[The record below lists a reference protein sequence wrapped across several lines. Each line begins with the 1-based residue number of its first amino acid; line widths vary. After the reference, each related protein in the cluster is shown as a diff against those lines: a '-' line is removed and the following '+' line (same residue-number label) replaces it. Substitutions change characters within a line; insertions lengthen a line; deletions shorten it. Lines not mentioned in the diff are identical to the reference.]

1 MLYSW
6 ANNKFLRDKEK
17 IYRKCFTKP
26 KIWYKYALI
35 MNDYTTTIRL
45 RLLKK
50 IISEKQVSDQ
60 IQLLNEL
67 KNSGIET
74 TQATISRDLQKLN
87 VVKVRAEPGRYR
99 YEILEKA
106 SEGDL
111 RDQLRAVFDNFVDEI
126 KATNNLIVIRTAPGN
141 ANSVAVIIDRLG
153 VPEILGTIAGDD
165 TILVVV
171 DTDKNRKRI
180 ENEFI
185 AILEKTL

>member
-1 MLYSW
+1 
-6 ANNKFLRDKEK
+6 
-17 IYRKCFTKP
+17 
-26 KIWYKYALI
+26 

-50 IISEKQVSDQ
+50 IISEREVSDQ

-87 VVKVRAEPGRYR
+87 VVKVRVEPGRYR

-111 RDQLRAVFDNFVDEI
+111 RDQLRAVFDNFVNEI
-126 KATNNLIVIRTAPGN
+126 KATNNLIVIRTTPGN

-153 VPEILGTIAGDD
+153 LPEILGTIAGDD

-171 DTDKNRKRI
+171 DTDENRKRI
-180 ENEFI
+180 ENKFI

>member
-1 MLYSW
+1 
-6 ANNKFLRDKEK
+6 
-17 IYRKCFTKP
+17 
-26 KIWYKYALI
+26 

>member
-1 MLYSW
+1 
-6 ANNKFLRDKEK
+6 
-17 IYRKCFTKP
+17 
-26 KIWYKYALI
+26 

-45 RLLKK
+45 RLLRK
-50 IISEKQVSDQ
+50 IISEQEVSDQ

-87 VVKVRAEPGRYR
+87 VVKVRVEPGRYR

-126 KATNNLIVIRTAPGN
+126 KATNNLIVIRTTPGN

-153 VPEILGTIAGDD
+153 LPEILGTIAGDD

-171 DTDKNRKRI
+171 DTDENRKRI
-180 ENEFI
+180 ENGFI
-185 AILEKTL
+185 AILEKAS

>member
-1 MLYSW
+1 
-6 ANNKFLRDKEK
+6 
-17 IYRKCFTKP
+17 
-26 KIWYKYALI
+26 

-50 IISEKQVSDQ
+50 IISEQEVSDQ
-60 IQLLNEL
+60 IRLLNEL

-87 VVKVRAEPGRYR
+87 VVKVRVEPGRYR

-153 VPEILGTIAGDD
+153 LPEILGTIAGDD

-171 DTDKNRKRI
+171 DTDENRKRI

-185 AILEKTL
+185 AILEKAS